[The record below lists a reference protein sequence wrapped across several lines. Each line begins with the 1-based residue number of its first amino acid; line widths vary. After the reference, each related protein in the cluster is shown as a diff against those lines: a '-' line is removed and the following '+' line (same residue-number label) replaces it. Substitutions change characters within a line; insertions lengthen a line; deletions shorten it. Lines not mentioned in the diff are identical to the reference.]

1 MLLAGDE
8 MGHTQHG
15 NNNAYCQDNELTWLS
30 WQFTK
35 EDKELFRFVRHL
47 IRLRKKHPIFR
58 RRRFFQG
65 RDISGEGIK
74 DITWLTPQGHEMTQQ
89 EWQQTFARCLGLFLA
104 GDAMDEYDDRG
115 RRIRDDNFILL
126 FNAHHEDIPFTLPVE
141 PSYARWEVMVDT
153 SYADEKGTVGHFY
166 SSHSTYPLQK
176 RSLVVLRQLRGR
188 AVQTDP
194 DALPE
199 ETS

>member
-1 MLLAGDE
+1 

-15 NNNAYCQDNELTWLS
+15 NNNAYCQDNELTWLK
-30 WQFTK
+30 WELTK

-47 IRLRKKHPIFR
+47 IRLRRKHPIFR

-65 RDISGEGIK
+65 RDIAGAGVK
-74 DITWLTPQGHEMTQQ
+74 DLTWLTPQGHEMTEQ

-104 GDAMDEYDDRG
+104 GDAIDEHDERG

-126 FNAHHEDIPFTLPVE
+126 LNAHHEDIPFTLPAK

-153 SYADEKGTVGHFY
+153 SYPDEKGTVGHFY

-176 RSLVVLRQLRGR
+176 RSMVVLRQLRGR
-188 AVQTDP
+188 AVQADP
-194 DALPE
+194 YTLPE
-199 ETS
+199 EA